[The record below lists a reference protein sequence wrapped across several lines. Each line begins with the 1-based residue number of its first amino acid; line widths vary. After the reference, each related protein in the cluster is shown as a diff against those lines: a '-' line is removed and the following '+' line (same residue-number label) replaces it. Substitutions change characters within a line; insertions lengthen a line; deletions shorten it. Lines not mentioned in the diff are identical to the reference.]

1 LENFWIAADRA
12 VEKGANLPGA
22 RPTTFEELLDL
33 ARDKTVAA
41 RTLLAETVS
50 DLFFDETKVLTERER
65 VLMTDILRQLIHD
78 VEMSIRCTLAER
90 LADQRAAPRE
100 LIVELAND
108 RIEVAH
114 PILSRSDA
122 LQDLELVEIIRHRT
136 LEHRL
141 AVTVRKSVSEVV
153 SDALIETDN
162 ADVISS
168 LLENPNARIS
178 KAALDYLVEESKR
191 VDRYQNPLLNRN
203 DLPPEI
209 AKRMYWWVSAA
220 LRKHILAKFPIDA
233 TELDESLE
241 GTIRSFLGGNGQGAV
256 NRRKPT
262 ELAEALFKAKVATPH
277 FLVRVLREGEIP
289 LFEALLAKIV
299 GLRET
304 LVRRF
309 MFEPGGE
316 ALAIACRAVNIEKPI
331 FATIFLLSRKARPG
345 EQMVA
350 PNELKE
356 VLEFYDQLDLA
367 AAKNLLHRWQRDPA
381 YLDAIRR
388 LDAPVHRG
396 APA

>member
-1 LENFWIAADRA
+1 M
-12 VEKGANLPGA
+12 GATLRGA
-22 RPTTFEELLDL
+22 RQATFEELLDL
-33 ARDKTVAA
+33 ARDKSVAA

-50 DLFFDETKVLTERER
+50 DLFFDETKVSTERER
-65 VLMTDILRQLIHD
+65 ALMTDILRQLIHD
-78 VEMSIRCTLAER
+78 VEMSIRCTLANR
-90 LADQRAAPRE
+90 LADQSAAPRE
-100 LIVELAND
+100 LVVELAND

-114 PILSRSDA
+114 PILVRSDV
-122 LQDLELVEIIRHRT
+122 LRDPELIEIIRHRT
-136 LEHRL
+136 LEHQL
-141 AVTVRKSVSEVV
+141 AITIRRSVSEPV
-153 SDALIETDN
+153 SEALIETTN
-162 ADVISS
+162 VDVISS
-168 LLENPNARIS
+168 LLENPNAQIS

-191 VDRYQNPLLNRN
+191 VDRYQNPLLNRT

-220 LRKHILAKFPIDA
+220 LRKHILAKFSIDA

-241 GTIRSFLGGNGQGAV
+241 GAIRSFLGVNGHAVV
-256 NRRKPT
+256 NRRRPT
-262 ELAEALFKAKVATPH
+262 ELAEALYKAKVVTPQ

-289 LFEALLAKIV
+289 LFEALLAKIA

-345 EQMVA
+345 EQVVA
-350 PNELKE
+350 PTELKD
-356 VLEFYDQLDLA
+356 VLEFYDRLDFT
-367 AAKNLLHRWQRDPA
+367 AAKNMVHRWQRDPA

-388 LDAPVHRG
+388 LDTPLRRTASTH
-396 APA
+396 